1 MTTTSM
7 VHIRL
12 DEGLKVQAT
21 ETLDSMGLS
30 ISEAVRVFL
39 TQVISEKRIPF
50 ELKVPNKKTK
60 TAMEEANLINH
71 PRFNAATELFNALE
85 KRS

>member
-1 MTTTSM
+1 MTTSM

-60 TAMEEANLINH
+60 AAMEEADLIH
-71 PRFNAATELFNALE
+71 EPRFNTAEELFNALE